1 MLAPKTRSFSPQTRD
16 AARVLGTQ
24 IALARRE
31 RGWTAA
37 ELAERTGT
45 TVRTISSIERGST
58 TASVGLVFEAATLLG
73 VPLFG
78 VDATE
83 RAVLARR
90 GREQLALLPSR
101 VYHPRT
107 PVDDNF

>member
-1 MLAPKTRSFSPQTRD
+1 MAPKTRVFSAQTRD

-37 ELAERTGT
+37 ELAERAGT
-45 TVRTISSIERGST
+45 TARTVSSIERGST
-58 TASVGLVFEAATLLG
+58 SATIGLVFEAATLLG
-73 VPLFG
+73 IPLFG
-78 VDATE
+78 VDEAE
-83 RAVLARR
+83 RAALARR
-90 GREQLALLPSR
+90 GEQRLALLPSR

-107 PVDDNF
+107 PPHDDF

>member
-1 MLAPKTRSFSPQTRD
+1 MAPKTRSFTPQTRD

-37 ELAERTGT
+37 ELAERAGT
-45 TVRTISSIERGST
+45 TARTISSIERGSLNT
-58 TASVGLVFEAATLLG
+58 TIGLVFEAASLLG

-78 VDATE
+78 VDASE
-83 RAVLARR
+83 RAALARR
-90 GREQLALLPSR
+90 GQERLALLPSR

-107 PVDDNF
+107 PVDDDF